1 MSFEHREPTSLAT
14 AVERGAQFGADGRFL
29 AGGTDLMIQIRRGKL
44 SPRRVVS
51 PYRVPGLDRID
62 ANGA

>member
-1 MSFEHREPTSLAT
+1 
-14 AVERGAQFGADGRFL
+14 
-29 AGGTDLMIQIRRGKL
+29 MIQIRRGKL